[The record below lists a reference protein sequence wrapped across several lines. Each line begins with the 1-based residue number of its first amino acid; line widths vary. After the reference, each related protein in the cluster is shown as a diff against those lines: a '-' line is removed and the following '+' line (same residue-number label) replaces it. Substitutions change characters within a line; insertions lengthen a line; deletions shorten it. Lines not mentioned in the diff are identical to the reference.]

1 MKKLLNK
8 SLLLLVTGFAL
19 ASCGGTESSVPSSE
33 PSTPSTPSV
42 EDSTPVQVGEGLTL
56 DDYKA
61 YVQYDLQNVLTSIG
75 VDKLD
80 ASVKAGVEAA
90 FEAGKTAINA
100 AADVKAVQAAFANAK
115 SAMAEEI
122 PDLPSQNRSRFHLQP

>member
-19 ASCGGTESSVPSSE
+19 ASCGGTSESVSSV
-33 PSTPSTPSV
+33 PSTPSTPDTPSV
-42 EDSTPVQVGEGLTL
+42 PVVEEGLSL
-56 DDYKA
+56 EDYKA
-61 YVQYDLQNVLTSIG
+61 YVQYDLQNVLASIG
-75 VDKLD
+75 VDKLE

-90 FEAGKTAINA
+90 FEAGKTAIDG

-122 PDLPSQNRSRFHLQP
+122 PEAAEEIPETAEETTEA